1 MCNSHVDVLGTLK
14 PLADVVKAGVLRG
27 AVAMVGCNNP
37 KVRPDTAHIE
47 LMKKLLKND
56 IIVIVSGCSAQ
67 AAAKAGLMDLDAAE
81 YCGEGLKRVCKL
93 VGIPPILH
101 MGSCVDI
108 SRMMIL
114 ASDLAKDWG
123 INISQIPLCGC
134 APEWMS
140 EKAVSIGNYVVATG
154 IDTYL
159 GVDPYSKGSS
169 EITELLQGETRGC
182 KEWVEAHF
190 VVDTNIESLG
200 DKMIAAIE
208 AKRAAL
214 GI

>member
-1 MCNSHVDVLGTLK
+1 
-14 PLADVVKAGVLRG
+14 
-27 AVAMVGCNNP
+27 
-37 KVRPDTAHIE
+37 
-47 LMKKLLKND
+47 
-56 IIVIVSGCSAQ
+56 
-67 AAAKAGLMDLDAAE
+67 
-81 YCGEGLKRVCKL
+81 
-93 VGIPPILH
+93 

-169 EITELLQGETRGC
+169 EITALLQGEDTGC
-182 KEWVEAHF
+182 AKWVEAHF

-208 AKRAAL
+208 AKREAL

>member
-1 MCNSHVDVLGTLK
+1 
-14 PLADVVKAGVLRG
+14 
-27 AVAMVGCNNP
+27 MVGCNNP

-81 YCGEGLKRVCKL
+81 YCGEGLRRVCKL
-93 VGIPPILH
+93 VGIPPVLH

-169 EITELLQGETRGC
+169 EITELLQGDARGC

-208 AKRAAL
+208 AKRTAL